1 MKKKVVKTILS
12 EKALYYGNIN
22 MPKHWEI
29 DRNYLSHE
37 IFIADLHNDKYKFNT
52 TWDKL
57 NKYVQEFINLKHD
70 LNLVNHETWGNIYKP
85 SQLTNPILNVNL
97 VDLKNSSDFTLLY
110 GVNVSDCH
118 IKIYYD
124 DNRRKGKTWDIQLRN
139 NMFVMFPST
148 CSYVISNNQKDS
160 LNFVQTITYV
170 YI

>member
-1 MKKKVVKTILS
+1 MKKKVVKIILS

-22 MPKHWEI
+22 MPKHWEM

-37 IFIADLHNDKYKFNT
+37 IFIADLHNDEYKFNT

-70 LNLVNHETWGNIYKP
+70 LNLVNQKTWGNIY
-85 SQLTNPILNVNL
+85 
-97 VDLKNSSDFTLLY
+97 KNSSDFTLLY